1 MPSGVFIPVKLTRKA
16 RKQKPAEFANQETG
30 RPIRGTLKNR
40 LQSLYIPP
48 AYKKLQVAQSA
59 SNKIQVVGE
68 DTAGRTQYI
77 YHDRYKAGLEK
88 RKYANLDELG
98 RHIIQIER
106 DNHAALTRILANP
119 SIRLLSKSDL
129 IQIMIYMLR
138 TYHFRI
144 GCQKYAELYGSY
156 GISTLQPA
164 HFKSAAN
171 GDISISF
178 IGKKGI
184 KNEGTETRAQGKR
197 LIGLLLGHYKNMTH
211 KTTGKSKARN
221 TGYLFRYLDDATH
234 DSALPESGLLTS
246 DDIQDFFKQKYDIYV
261 TPKMF
266 RTWYANY
273 HMLEYLRDTN
283 LDELLATNHS
293 KDKLASITTTTQQK
307 KKLATQ
313 IKTAI
318 GEHVS
323 QALNNTPA
331 ICRKNYINNRLLAD
345 ITARPKYYITE
356 CRKRKTPEKLHN
368 YLGQLLIGNS
378 DSSSS
383 SSSGISSSKD

>member
-1 MPSGVFIPVKLTRKA
+1 MPSGVFIPIKLTRKA
-16 RKQKPAEFANQETG
+16 RKKKPAEFANAKTG
-30 RPIRGTLKNR
+30 VQIRGTLKTR

-48 AYKKLQVAQSA
+48 AYKNLQFAHSA

-77 YHDRYKAGLEK
+77 YNNRYKAGLEK
-88 RKYANLDELG
+88 RKYADLDELG
-98 RHIIQIER
+98 KYITRIEA
-106 DNHAALTRILANP
+106 DNHAALLKILAGSSNNGT
-119 SIRLLSKSDL
+119 RSDEMRFLEKQEL

-156 GISTLQPA
+156 GISTLQPR
-164 HFKSAAN
+164 HFKSTSN
-171 GDISISF
+171 GDIAISF
-178 IGKKGI
+178 IGKKGVE
-184 KNEGTETRAQGKR
+184 NNALETKEHGIR
-197 LIGLLLGHYKNMTH
+197 LIKLLLQHYKQLS
-211 KTTGKSKARN
+211 KAAKSKSRAP
-221 TGYLFRYLDDATH
+221 TFLFRYLDAES
-234 DSALPESGLLTS
+234 DSSVGSASTGLITS
-246 DDIQDFFKQKYDIYV
+246 DDIQDYFKTKYNIYA

-283 LDELLATNHS
+283 LDDILAENPSKRQLATR
-293 KDKLASITTTTQQK
+293 
-307 KKLATQ
+307 

-331 ICRKNYINNRLLAD
+331 ICRKNYINNRLLD
-345 ITARPKYYITE
+345 NITSRPKYYIAE
-356 CRKRKTPEKLHN
+356 CRKQKTSEKLHK
-368 YLGQLLIGNS
+368 YLGRLLLYRS
-378 DSSSS
+378 H
-383 SSSGISSSKD
+383 

>member
-1 MPSGVFIPVKLTRKA
+1 MPSGFFIPVKLTRKA
-16 RKQKPAEFANQETG
+16 RKQKPAEFQHQKTG
-30 RPIRGTLKNR
+30 QPVRGTLKTR

-48 AYKKLQVAQSA
+48 AYKNLQVAQSA

-68 DTAGRTQYI
+68 DTAGRMQYI

-98 RHIIQIER
+98 RHIIQIET

-119 SIRLLSKSDL
+119 EHRLLSKPEL

-156 GISTLQPA
+156 GISTLCPQ
-164 HFKSAAN
+164 HFKPAAN

-178 IGKKGI
+178 IGKKGV
-184 KNEGTETRAQGKR
+184 KNQGIETRAQGKR
-197 LIGLLLGHYKNMTH
+197 LIQLLLQHYKNLPHGTS
-211 KTTGKSKARN
+211 KSKARN
-221 TGYLFRYLDDATH
+221 PDYLFRYLDDVGDAKNK
-234 DSALPESGLLTS
+234 SGAHETGLITS
-246 DDIQDFFKQKYDIYV
+246 DDIQDFFKQKYDIYA

-283 LDELLATNHS
+283 LDELLMANPS
-293 KDKLASITTTTQQK
+293 KQ
-307 KKLATQ
+307 KLATQ
-313 IKTAI
+313 IKKAI

-323 QALNNTPA
+323 RALNNTPA

-345 ITARPKYYITE
+345 ITSRPKYYITE
-356 CRKRKTPEKLHN
+356 CRKQKTPEKLHK
-368 YLGQLLIGNS
+368 YLGRLLAYRS
-378 DSSSS
+378 D
-383 SSSGISSSKD
+383 

>member
-16 RKQKPAEFANQETG
+16 RKQKPAEFANRETG
-30 RPIRGTLKNR
+30 RPIRGTLKTR

-48 AYKKLQVAQSA
+48 AYKNLQVAQSA

-68 DTAGRTQYI
+68 DIAGRTQYI

-98 RHIIQIER
+98 RNIIQIER
-106 DNHAALTRILANP
+106 NNHAALTRILAHQKP
-119 SIRLLSKSDL
+119 GQLITKTDL

-156 GISTLQPA
+156 GLSTLRPQ
-164 HFKSAAN
+164 HFKTTSN
-171 GDISISF
+171 GHINISF
-178 IGKKGI
+178 IGKKAV
-184 KNEGTETRAQGKR
+184 KNQVTETNAQGKR
-197 LIGLLLGHYKNMTH
+197 LIKLLLGHYKNLSSKNNSLSSTR
-211 KTTGKSKARN
+211 KSKAR
-221 TGYLFRYLDDATH
+221 TTDYLFRYLDDDINKDT
-234 DSALPESGLLTS
+234 PSGGTLGLITS
-246 DDIQDFFKQKYDIYV
+246 DDIQDFFKEKYDIYV

-283 LDELLATNHS
+283 LDELLVENPS
-293 KDKLASITTTTQQK
+293 KQ
-307 KKLATQ
+307 KLATL

-323 QALNNTPA
+323 RALNNTPA
-331 ICRKNYINNRLLAD
+331 ICRKNYINNRLLDD
-345 ITARPKYYITE
+345 ITSRPREYITE
-356 CRKRKTPEKLHN
+356 CRKRKTPEKLHK
-368 YLGQLLIGNS
+368 YLGRLLIGNNG
-378 DSSSS
+378 
-383 SSSGISSSKD
+383 GISSSKD

>member
-1 MPSGVFIPVKLTRKA
+1 MPSGFFIPVKLTQKA
-16 RKQKPAEFANQETG
+16 RKQKPAEFQHQKTG
-30 RPIRGTLKNR
+30 QPVRGTLKTR

-48 AYKKLQVAQSA
+48 AYKNLQVAQSA

-98 RHIIQIER
+98 RYIILIEK

-119 SIRLLSKSDL
+119 ELRLLSKPEHRLLSKPEDRLLSKPEL

-156 GISTLQPA
+156 GISTLRPQ
-164 HFKSAAN
+164 HFKPAAN
-171 GDISISF
+171 GDISITF
-178 IGKKGI
+178 IGKKGV
-184 KNEGTETRAQGKR
+184 KNQGTETRAQGKR
-197 LIGLLLGHYKNMTH
+197 LIQLLLQHYKNLKH
-211 KTTGKSKARN
+211 GSSKSKARN
-221 TGYLFRYLDDATH
+221 PDYLFRYLDDVGDAKNK
-234 DSALPESGLLTS
+234 SGAHETGLITS
-246 DDIQDFFKQKYDIYV
+246 DDIQDFFKQKYDIYA

-283 LDELLATNHS
+283 LDELLIANPS
-293 KDKLASITTTTQQK
+293 KQ
-307 KKLATQ
+307 KLATQ

-323 QALNNTPA
+323 RALNNTPA
-331 ICRKNYINNRLLAD
+331 ICRKNYINNRLLVD

-356 CRKRKTPEKLHN
+356 CRKQKTPEKLHK
-368 YLGQLLIGNS
+368 YLGRLLAYRS
-378 DSSSS
+378 D
-383 SSSGISSSKD
+383 

>member
-16 RKQKPAEFANQETG
+16 RKQKPAEFSNRETG
-30 RPIRGTLKNR
+30 RPVRGTLKSR

-48 AYKKLQVAQSA
+48 AYKNLQVAQSA

-98 RHIIQIER
+98 QHIIQIER
-106 DNHAALTRILANP
+106 DNHVALTRILAHQKTGR
-119 SIRLLSKSDL
+119 ILTKTEL

-156 GISTLQPA
+156 GISTLRPQ
-164 HFKSAAN
+164 HFKPSAN
-171 GDISISF
+171 GDISIGF
-178 IGKKGI
+178 IGKKGV
-184 KNEGTETRAQGKR
+184 KNQATESRAQGKN
-197 LIGLLLGHYKNMTH
+197 LIKLLLGHYKQLSGKN
-211 KTTGKSKARN
+211 KGTTSAGKSKARKSD
-221 TGYLFRYLDDATH
+221 YLFRYLDDNPDIKDAPDKFH
-234 DSALPESGLLTS
+234 KFNNNFGLITS
-246 DDIQDFFKQKYDIYV
+246 DDIQDFFKEKYDIYV

-283 LDELLATNHS
+283 LDDLLATNPS
-293 KDKLASITTTTQQK
+293 KQ
-307 KKLATQ
+307 KLATQ
-313 IKTAI
+313 IKKAI

-323 QALNNTPA
+323 RALNNTPA
-331 ICRKNYINNRLLAD
+331 ICRKNYINNRLLED
-345 ITARPKYYITE
+345 ITARPQYYITE
-356 CRKRKTPEKLHN
+356 CQKQNTPEKLHK
-368 YLGQLLIGNS
+368 YLGRLLIG
-378 DSSSS
+378 
-383 SSSGISSSKD
+383 SGGVSSSKD

>member
-1 MPSGVFIPVKLTRKA
+1 MPTGVFIPVKLTRKA
-16 RKQKPAEFANQETG
+16 RKQKPAEFANRKTG
-30 RPIRGTLKNR
+30 HPIRGTLKTR

-59 SNKIQVVGE
+59 TNKIQVVGK

-98 RHIIQIER
+98 RHIVQIEK
-106 DNHAALTRILANP
+106 DNQDEITRIIKGGKTRLYSKFEP
-119 SIRLLSKSDL
+119 SMINSSKPRLFKSWPRLLRKSEL

-156 GISTLQPA
+156 GLSTLRPQ
-164 HFKSAAN
+164 HFKPAAN
-171 GDISISF
+171 GDINISF
-178 IGKKGI
+178 IGKKGVI
-184 KNEGTETRAQGKR
+184 NQGVESRAQGKK
-197 LIGLLLGHYKNMTH
+197 LIELLLGHYKH
-211 KTTGKSKARN
+211 LEQELGAKN
-221 TGYLFRYLDDATH
+221 TDYLFRYLELGCCGKADT
-234 DSALPESGLLTS
+234 GLITS
-246 DDIQDFFKQKYDIYV
+246 DDIQDFFKQKYNIYA

-283 LDELLATNHS
+283 LDELMDTNPS
-293 KDKLASITTTTQQK
+293 KQ
-307 KKLATQ
+307 KLATQ
-313 IKTAI
+313 IKKAI

-323 QALNNTPA
+323 RALNNTPA

-345 ITARPKYYITE
+345 ITARPQYYITE
-356 CRKRKTPEKLHN
+356 CQKQKTPEKLHK
-368 YLGQLLIGNS
+368 YLGRLLIGT
-378 DSSSS
+378 
-383 SSSGISSSKD
+383 SGGVSSSKD

>member
-16 RKQKPAEFANQETG
+16 KKQKPAEFTNRETG
-30 RPIRGTLKNR
+30 KPVRGTIKNR

-48 AYKKLQVAQSA
+48 AYKNLQVAQSA

-98 RHIIQIER
+98 RHIVLIEK
-106 DNHAALTRILANP
+106 DNHTALTRILEHQKLGQ
-119 SIRLLSKSDL
+119 IITKSDL

-156 GISTLQPA
+156 GLSTLRPQ

-178 IGKKGI
+178 IGKKAV
-184 KNEGTETRAQGKR
+184 KNQATESKAQGKQ
-197 LIGLLLGHYKNMTH
+197 LIKLLLGHYKH
-211 KTTGKSKARN
+211 LSSKTNSVNSAGKSKSR
-221 TGYLFRYLDDATH
+221 TTDYLFRYLDDDINKDTL
-234 DSALPESGLLTS
+234 SSTLGLITS

-283 LDELLATNHS
+283 LDELLATNPS
-293 KDKLASITTTTQQK
+293 KQQ
-307 KKLATQ
+307 LSSQ

-323 QALNNTPA
+323 RALNNTPA

-345 ITARPKYYITE
+345 ITSRPKYYITE
-356 CRKRKTPEKLHN
+356 CQKQKTPEKLHK
-368 YLGQLLIGNS
+368 YLGRLLS
-378 DSSSS
+378 AC
-383 SSSGISSSKD
+383 GISSSKD

>member
-16 RKQKPAEFANQETG
+16 RKLKPAEFTNRETG
-30 RPIRGTLKNR
+30 RPVRGTLKTR

-48 AYKKLQVAQSA
+48 AYKNLQIAQSA
-59 SNKIQVVGE
+59 NNKVQVVGK

-98 RHIIQIER
+98 RYIVRIEK
-106 DNHAALTRILANP
+106 DNHAALTRILADSN
-119 SIRLLSKSDL
+119 IKLLTKPDL

-156 GISTLQPA
+156 GISTLLPQHLKHA
-164 HFKSAAN
+164 SN
-171 GDISISF
+171 GDINISF
-178 IGKKGI
+178 IGKKGV
-184 KNEGTETRAQGKR
+184 KNHAIESRAQGKR
-197 LIGLLLGHYKNMTH
+197 LIGLILRHYKKLSSEN
-211 KTTGKSKARN
+211 KQTGKNKDI
-221 TGYLFRYLDDATH
+221 TTDYLFRYLDNTVDFNIS
-234 DSALPESGLLTS
+234 DVGKSAADVRLITS
-246 DDIQDFFKQKYDIYV
+246 DDIQDFFKEKYDIYV

-283 LDELLATNHS
+283 LDEFIATNPS
-293 KDKLASITTTTQQK
+293 KRKV
-307 KKLATQ
+307 ATL

-323 QALNNTPA
+323 RALNNTPA
-331 ICRKNYINNRLLAD
+331 ICRKNYINNLLLAD
-345 ITARPKYYITE
+345 ITARPKYYIIE
-356 CRKRKTPEKLHN
+356 CRKQKTPEKLHK
-368 YLGQLLIGNS
+368 YLGRLL
-378 DSSSS
+378 
-383 SSSGISSSKD
+383 SGYSAGRVSSSKD

>member
-16 RKQKPAEFANQETG
+16 RKQKPAEFQHQKTG
-30 RPIRGTLKNR
+30 RLIRGTLKTR

-48 AYKKLQVAQSA
+48 AYKNLQVAQSA
-59 SNKIQVVGE
+59 SNKIQVVGK

-98 RHIIQIER
+98 HHIIQIEK
-106 DNHAALTRILANP
+106 DNQVALTRILSNTNL
-119 SIRLLSKSDL
+119 RVLSKADL

-156 GISTLQPA
+156 GISTLRPQ
-164 HFKSAAN
+164 HFKPVAN
-171 GDISISF
+171 GHISISF
-178 IGKKGI
+178 IGKKSV
-184 KNEGTETRAQGKR
+184 KNECTETRAQGKR
-197 LIGLLLGHYKNMTH
+197 LIKLLLGHYKHMT
-211 KTTGKSKARN
+211 TRGTSGKSKAR
-221 TGYLFRYLDDATH
+221 TTDYLFRYLDDVRDGTNKSETRT
-234 DSALPESGLLTS
+234 DEPELGLLTS
-246 DDIQDFFKQKYDIYV
+246 DDIQDFFKQKYDIYA

-283 LDELLATNHS
+283 LDELLATNPS
-293 KDKLASITTTTQQK
+293 KAKLSA
-307 KKLATQ
+307 Q
-313 IKTAI
+313 IKMAI

-323 QALNNTPA
+323 RALNNTPA

-345 ITARPKYYITE
+345 ITTRPKYYITE
-356 CRKRKTPEKLHN
+356 CQKQKTPEKLHK
-368 YLGQLLIGNS
+368 YLGRLLA
-378 DSSSS
+378 
-383 SSSGISSSKD
+383 

>member
-1 MPSGVFIPVKLTRKA
+1 MPTGVFIPVKLTRKA
-16 RKQKPAEFANQETG
+16 RKQKPAEFANRKTG
-30 RPIRGTLKNR
+30 HPIRGTLKTR

-59 SNKIQVVGE
+59 TNKIQVVGK

-98 RHIIQIER
+98 RHIVQIER
-106 DNHAALTRILANP
+106 DNHSSLTRILAHQKQGR
-119 SIRLLSKSDL
+119 IISKSDL

-156 GISTLQPA
+156 GISTLRPQ
-164 HFKSAAN
+164 HFKPAAN
-171 GDISISF
+171 GNISINF
-178 IGKKGI
+178 IGKKGV
-184 KNEGTETRAQGKR
+184 KNQAIESRTQGKR
-197 LIGLLLGHYKNMTH
+197 LIRLLLGHYKHLSSKNNSVVSA
-211 KTTGKSKARN
+211 GKSKSRKSD
-221 TGYLFRYLDDATH
+221 YLFRYLDDNSDTKVA
-234 DSALPESGLLTS
+234 SSKFNNKLGLITS
-246 DDIQDFFKQKYDIYV
+246 DDIQDFFKEKYDIYV

-283 LDELLATNHS
+283 LDELLAENPS
-293 KDKLASITTTTQQK
+293 KQ
-307 KKLATQ
+307 KLATQ
-313 IKTAI
+313 IKKAI

-323 QALNNTPA
+323 RALNNTPA

-345 ITARPKYYITE
+345 ITARPQYYITE
-356 CRKRKTPEKLHN
+356 CQKQKTPEKLHK
-368 YLGQLLIGNS
+368 YLGRLLAG
-378 DSSSS
+378 
-383 SSSGISSSKD
+383 SGGVSSSKD

>member
-1 MPSGVFIPVKLTRKA
+1 MPTGNFIPVKLTRKA
-16 RKQKPAEFANQETG
+16 RKQKPAEFANRETG
-30 RPIRGTLKNR
+30 QTVRGTLKTR
-40 LQSLYIPP
+40 LQKLYIPP
-48 AYKKLQVAQSA
+48 AYKNLQVAKSA

-98 RHIIQIER
+98 KHIVQIEK
-106 DNHAALTRILANP
+106 DNQSALARIL
-119 SIRLLSKSDL
+119 SKMGSGSTARILTKDEL

-156 GISTLQPA
+156 GISTLRPQ
-164 HFKSAAN
+164 HFKPAAN
-171 GDISISF
+171 GDIAISF
-178 IGKKGI
+178 IGKKGV
-184 KNEGTETRAQGKR
+184 KNEGRESRAEGKR
-197 LIGLLLGHYKNMTH
+197 LIKLLLSHYKKLPTS
-211 KTTGKSKARN
+211 KTNKKSSARN
-221 TGYLFRYLDDATH
+221 TDYLFRYLDVES
-234 DSALPESGLLTS
+234 DSSGDKGKEHGLITS
-246 DDIQDFFKQKYDIYV
+246 DDIQDFFKTKYDIYA

-283 LDELLATNHS
+283 LDELLADNHS
-293 KDKLASITTTTQQK
+293 KQKLASK
-307 KKLATQ
+307 
-313 IKTAI
+313 IKIAV

-323 QALNNTPA
+323 KALNNTPA

-345 ITARPKYYITE
+345 ITVRPKYYITE
-356 CRKRKTPEKLHN
+356 CRKHKTPEKLHK
-368 YLGQLLIGNS
+368 YLGRLLL
-378 DSSSS
+378 
-383 SSSGISSSKD
+383 

>member
-1 MPSGVFIPVKLTRKA
+1 MPSGVFIPIKLTRKA
-16 RKQKPAEFANQETG
+16 RKKKPAEFANAKTG
-30 RPIRGTLKNR
+30 GLIRGTLKTR

-48 AYKKLQVAQSA
+48 AYKNLQVAHSA

-77 YHDRYKAGLEK
+77 YNDRYKAGLEK
-88 RKYANLDELG
+88 RKYADLDELG
-98 RHIIQIER
+98 KYITRIEA
-106 DNHAALTRILANP
+106 DNHAALLKILAGSSNTGA
-119 SIRLLSKSDL
+119 RSDEMRFLEKQEL

-156 GISTLQPA
+156 GISTLQPR
-164 HFKSAAN
+164 HFKSTSN
-171 GDISISF
+171 GDIAINF
-178 IGKKGI
+178 IGKKGVE
-184 KNEGTETRAQGKR
+184 NNALETKEHGKR
-197 LIGLLLGHYKNMTH
+197 LIKLLLQHYKQLS
-211 KTTGKSKARN
+211 KAAKSKSRAN
-221 TGYLFRYLDDATH
+221 EYLFRYLDAES
-234 DSALPESGLLTS
+234 DSSVGSTGLITS
-246 DDIQDFFKQKYDIYV
+246 DDIQDYFKTKYNIYA

-283 LDELLATNHS
+283 IYELLAGNPT
-293 KDKLASITTTTQQK
+293 KQKLAS
-307 KKLATQ
+307 Q
-313 IKTAI
+313 IKTAV

-345 ITARPKYYITE
+345 ITTRPKYYIAE
-356 CRKRKTPEKLHN
+356 CRKQKTPEKLHK
-368 YLGQLLIGNS
+368 YLARLLHG
-378 DSSSS
+378 
-383 SSSGISSSKD
+383 